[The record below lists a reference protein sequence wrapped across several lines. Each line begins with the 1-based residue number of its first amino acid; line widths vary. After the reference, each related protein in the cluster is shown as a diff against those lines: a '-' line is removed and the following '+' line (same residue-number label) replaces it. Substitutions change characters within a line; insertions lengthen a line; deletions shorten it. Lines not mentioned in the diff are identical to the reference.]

1 MNTQFRIG
9 FGYDV
14 HEFKNNRKFIL
25 GGIEIPYEKGLFGHS
40 DADVLLHSI
49 CDAMLGALALGDIG
63 KHFPDTDEA
72 YKDADSKN
80 FLKRVNELINLNGY
94 MLCNIDSSILLE
106 KPKLAQHIPLMR
118 KSIAEILG
126 IGLNQ
131 VSIKA
136 TTTEGLGY
144 VGRGEGC
151 AAQSVVLLT
160 KKEN

>member
-1 MNTQFRIG
+1 LNTQFRIG